1 MYRNRTLG
9 SFFYGVLFNQK
20 NLLGKFY
27 ESYYIVWMI
36 LEIYD
41 RISIDERNKGNYQKL
56 RKYKLGYLIL
66 LFYNIVRKGE
76 LYGKK

>member
-1 MYRNRTLG
+1 MEYHRLIKK
-9 SFFYGVLFNQK
+9 S
-20 NLLGKFY
+20 LGKFY

-41 RISIDERNKGNYQKL
+41 RINIDERNKCDYQKL
-56 RKYKLGYLIL
+56 EKYKSGYLIL

>member
-1 MYRNRTLG
+1 MEYHRLIKKT
-9 SFFYGVLFNQK
+9 
-20 NLLGKFY
+20 LGKFY

-56 RKYKLGYLIL
+56 GKYKLGYLIL